1 MRVFVAGAS
10 GVIGVRLLPLLVEA
24 GHEVA
29 GMTRSPEKVE
39 LLRRLGALPVVCDVF
54 DRPALREAVIE
65 FAPEA
70 VVSELT
76 DLPDDRERLHAFEA
90 ANDRMRREGHA
101 TCSMRRRLPRPHGFW
116 PRASPGNFPASEAQP
131 STSSSGRCSRLAAS
145 CCATASC
152 TGLEL
157 LRVRASRAPACA
169 GRGGRRSNGPPARG
183 GVRRIHDH
191 GRLSRRAAALC
202 PLAVGRLDGRP
213 TACSVPRLALAGW
226 GGLGCRARPPARRSG
241 ASGLRRCG
249 LGLVAGPPEP
259 VAE

>member
-90 ANDRMRREGHA
+90 ANDRMRREGTRNLLDA
-101 TCSMRRRLPRPHGFW
+101 AAAAKAPRFLAQSIAWQLPGERGAAVDELERTVLEVGGVVLRYGQLYGAGTSTSPSFPSPRVCRSRRPPLERPTCSRR
-116 PRASPGNFPASEAQP
+116 SPAY
-131 STSSSGRCSRLAAS
+131 SR
-145 CCATASC
+145 
-152 TGLEL
+152 
-157 LRVRASRAPACA
+157 SRTPEPP
-169 GRGGRRSNGPPARG
+169 RGGALPVGGGPA
-183 GVRRIHDH
+183 
-191 GRLSRRAAALC
+191 
-202 PLAVGRLDGRP
+202 
-213 TACSVPRLALAGW
+213 
-226 GGLGCRARPPARRSG
+226 
-241 ASGLRRCG
+241 
-249 LGLVAGPPEP
+249 
-259 VAE
+259 

>member
-1 MRVFVAGAS
+1 MGKWARQGLGFGCVSRARAVVMRVFVAGAS

-131 STSSSGRCSRLAAS
+131 STSSSRRCSRLAAS

-152 TGLEL
+152 TGLEPSTSPSFPSP
-157 LRVRASRAPACA
+157 RVCT
-169 GRGGRRSNGPPARG
+169 
-183 GVRRIHDH
+183 
-191 GRLSRRAAALC
+191 SRRP
-202 PLAVGRLDGRP
+202 PLERP
-213 TACSVPRLALAGW
+213 
-226 GGLGCRARPPARRSG
+226 
-241 ASGLRRCG
+241 
-249 LGLVAGPPEP
+249 
-259 VAE
+259 